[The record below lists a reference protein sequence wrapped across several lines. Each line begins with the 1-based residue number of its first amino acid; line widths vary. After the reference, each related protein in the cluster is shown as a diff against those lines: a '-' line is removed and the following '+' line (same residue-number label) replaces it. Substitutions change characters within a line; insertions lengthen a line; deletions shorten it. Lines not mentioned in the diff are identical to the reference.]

1 MPCNELGGGP
11 VPFENASMPGRVV
24 AQLDKDDCEDL
35 GIIKVHLLGLSS
47 A

>member
-1 MPCNELGGGP
+1 MSLEAARS
-11 VPFENASMPGRVV
+11 PFENAAMPGRVV

-35 GIIKVHLLGLSS
+35 CIIKVDLPGLSS